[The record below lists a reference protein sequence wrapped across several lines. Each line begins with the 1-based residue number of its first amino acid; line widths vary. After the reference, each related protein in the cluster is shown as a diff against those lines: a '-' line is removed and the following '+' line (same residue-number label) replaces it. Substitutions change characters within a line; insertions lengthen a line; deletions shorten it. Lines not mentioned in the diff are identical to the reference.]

1 MVTALVSGSRGTVA
15 LHLASQPRGT
25 LEKLIAKGRVAY
37 ILRLNG
43 GYHSQQSAPAKGL
56 QLDYRRTGAV
66 VGSWVVGSGSRVT
79 IVMLGTMT
87 VLFFVASA
95 KFPQLDEDSR
105 RAMLAPVRT

>member
-43 GYHSQQSAPAKGL
+43 DTTASSQRPQRACSST
-56 QLDYRRTGAV
+56 TGARV
-66 VGSWVVGSGSRVT
+66 PWLVPGSSGVG
-79 IVMLGTMT
+79 
-87 VLFFVASA
+87 
-95 KFPQLDEDSR
+95 
-105 RAMLAPVRT
+105 RA

>member
-1 MVTALVSGSRGTVA
+1 MDSPAFAAGVARRGAWQDAPPGRNHVKVA
-15 LHLASQPRGT
+15 WRTSAAER
-25 LEKLIAKGRVAY
+25 
-37 ILRLNG
+37 
-43 GYHSQQSAPAKGL
+43 GYHSEQSAPAKGL